1 MQMSRWDDEYSE
13 FQNMWEQVKE
23 SALSVQIVKDMDAE
37 QHSEIARF
45 KRVIE
50 YVNNVQQSGIKDVM
64 PLTTIGDA
72 TEKSESLRDH
82 IDECNNSF
90 DLEDLAL
97 ANDTL
102 DELLLL
108 ICPFVMNSKESA
120 QAVGHAFSA
129 YSKAIDESTQELRTS
144 SKELVNTFEGWH
156 KDITEKHTDIIAK
169 KNEIDEAHN
178 LILVDDDEGD
188 SRNTSVNIFYNKIK
202 SFYEELLEEVIDEEN
217 EEKNQPS
224 IKDKINLAK
233 DTVLENLETVK
244 EGTAELQDFHEKIFG
259 TKIEEGERAGER
271 EGGLKQEID
280 NRQKHLSDY
289 RTEQEGII
297 KNLQDQI
304 EGLLPGATSAG
315 LATAFRELK
324 EKSEEEIQKY
334 TNLFYRSLIILSIIA
349 FIAVLPELC
358 YVSPKIFGTCEV
370 NPDGLWLPW
379 VRSLLAKS
387 LFILPA
393 LWFAIFASKR
403 RSEHQRLQQEYA
415 HKESVSKSF
424 DGYKQQIMALGAKD
438 ETLLA
443 ELIDTAI
450 KAIDYNASITLGGKH
465 GDNPPI
471 AEAGKI
477 VGAIKNILKSGD

>member
-13 FQNMWEQVKE
+13 FQAMWEQVRE

-50 YVNNVQQSGIKDVM
+50 YVDNVQKSGVKDVM
-64 PLTTIGDA
+64 PLTTIEEA

-82 IDECNNSF
+82 IDEWNNSF
-90 DLEDLAL
+90 DLEDLTL

-129 YSKAIDESTQELRTS
+129 YSKVINESTQELRTS
-144 SKELVNTFEGWH
+144 SKKLVDTFEGWH
-156 KDITEKHTDIIAK
+156 TDISKKHTDIITK
-169 KNEIDEAHN
+169 NNEIEEAHN
-178 LILVDDDEGD
+178 LILVDDEEGA
-188 SRNTSVNIFYNKIK
+188 SRKTSVNIFYNKIK

-217 EEKNQPS
+217 EENNKPS

-244 EGTAELQDFHEKIFG
+244 EETAELQVFHEKIFG

-280 NRQKHLSDY
+280 DLQNQLNEYKN
-289 RTEQEGII
+289 EQQDII
-297 KNLQDQI
+297 KKLQERI

-315 LATAFRELK
+315 LATAFRDLK
-324 EKSEEEIQKY
+324 LESEGAVKRY
-334 TNLFYRSLIILSIIA
+334 TYYFYCSLGGLFVAALFSLFSE
-349 FIAVLPELC
+349 FC
-358 YVSPKIFGTCEV
+358 YIFPFVNSCNITVSGDFFY
-370 NPDGLWLPW
+370 LWG
-379 VRSLLAKS
+379 RSLLAKS
-387 LFILPA
+387 LFIVPT
-393 LWFAIFASKR
+393 LWFAIFTNKR

-424 DGYKQQIMALGAKD
+424 EGYKREIEGLGLVD
-438 ETLLA
+438 ERLLV
-443 ELIDTAI
+443 ELLETAI
-450 KAIDYNASITLGGKH
+450 KVIGYNASVTLAGKH
-465 GDNPPI
+465 GEGPPI
-471 AEAGKI
+471 TEAVRAAGLGK
-477 VGAIKNILKSGD
+477 NSS